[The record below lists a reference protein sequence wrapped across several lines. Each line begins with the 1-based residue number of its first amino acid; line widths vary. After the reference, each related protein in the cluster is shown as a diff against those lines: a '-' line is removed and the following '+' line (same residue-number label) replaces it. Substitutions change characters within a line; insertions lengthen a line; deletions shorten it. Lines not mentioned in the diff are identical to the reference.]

1 MKFAWRKGTIV
12 EIAYKPIYVN
22 CKSYEFEAKLRGTSS
37 KQPTIGRARS
47 EFDTRL
53 YLGSLLSVTL
63 KTNCHLRFGPRRP
76 VGSLA
81 VLPKVIVISLSTS
94 VRTLL
99 EN

>member
-1 MKFAWRKGTIV
+1 MKFGGRKGTIV

-37 KQPTIGRARS
+37 KQRMIGRART

-53 YLGSLLSVTL
+53 YLGSISSVTL
-63 KTNCHLRFGPRRP
+63 MTNCHLRFGPRRP

-81 VLPKVIVISLSTS
+81 VLPKVIVISRSTG
-94 VRTLL
+94 VRTWLKS
-99 EN
+99 